1 MVSLGLFLFDQGFRD
16 TRVLGTDRWRV
27 DLGIINGAGRDIFS
41 ERREVATWCS
51 PGVSMRSA
59 PGRPQESCLR
69 GVVACWAPGVDGGSA
84 CVPAATYSRPERR
97 RLDSDGSIQQNTF
110 V

>member
-27 DLGIINGAGRDIFS
+27 GLGIINGAGRDIFS
-41 ERREVATWCS
+41 GRREV
-51 PGVSMRSA
+51 R
-59 PGRPQESCLR
+59 Q
-69 GVVACWAPGVDGGSA
+69 VACWAPGVDGGSA
-84 CVPAATYSRPERR
+84 YVSAATYSRPERR
-97 RLDSDGSIQQNTF
+97 RLDSDGNIQQNTF